1 MHALGQL
8 GNSTPRLPM
17 LFRRRRHRR
26 WIALIALLGLL
37 FQQLAMATYICPLD
51 GGRAATA
58 AATSDVAHCQP
69 PGPTDKT
76 RCEQHCHPLAQ
87 SSDHAP
93 ALTVPPALPPATTWS
108 REFQSVTIHLSNR
121 IARDVDA
128 RATAPPLTI
137 QHCTF
142 QI

>member
-1 MHALGQL
+1 
-8 GNSTPRLPM
+8 M

-37 FQQLAMATYICPLD
+37 FQQLAMAAYICPLD
-51 GGRAATA
+51 RGGVAIATA
-58 AATSDVAHCQP
+58 TSQMASCQTP
-69 PGPTDKT
+69 DTTDKT
-76 RCEQHCHPLAQ
+76 RCQQHCHPLAQ
-87 SSDHAP
+87 TSDHASAP
-93 ALTVPPALPPATTWS
+93 TIPPALLPATTWS
-108 REFQSVTIHLSNR
+108 REFRATNIDVPDS
-121 IARDVDA
+121 IACDVDA